1 MNIALTGVNGSI
13 GKELIP
19 FLIGLGHNVY
29 RISSSI
35 PSDGE
40 FYFSYKEL
48 IARSINVKID
58 VFFHLASINSNLAE
72 EEINDE
78 VNLTRDMLLSL
89 PSLDCKKLIF
99 FSSAKVY
106 GDNSF
111 SKVFFSEEDQLK
123 PICSYG
129 KAKKLSEELIQIES
143 FRLGIKS
150 IIFRLPPVF
159 NKLSN
164 SNLGKLIKLS
174 QNKIPLPILEQ
185 GLVNQRSFLSLNN
198 LQAIIGFALI
208 NKETFFENEIYNSSD
223 SEFISINELLT
234 AAGNSYIFII
244 PKTLSNFFLKLPL
257 IKNLLLKLY
266 GNFVLDNSKLQAAM
280 DVKLKTTHQSIKIN
294 S

>member
-1 MNIALTGVNGSI
+1 MNIALTGANGSI

-48 IARSINVKID
+48 IAGSINVKID
-58 VFFHLASINSNLAE
+58 VFFHLASINSNLVE

-129 KAKKLSEELIQIES
+129 KAKKFSEELIQIES

-174 QNKIPLPILEQ
+174 QSKIPLPILKQ
-185 GLVNQRSFLSLNN
+185 GLDNQRSFLSLNN
-198 LQAIIGFALI
+198 LKAIIDFALI

-234 AAGNSYIFII
+234 EAGNSYIFII

-266 GNFVLDNSKLQAAM
+266 GNFVLDNSKLQAVM

>member
-1 MNIALTGVNGSI
+1 MNIALTGANGSI

-89 PSLDCKKLIF
+89 PALDCKKLIF
-99 FSSAKVY
+99 FNSSKI
-106 GDNSF
+106 DLNKSF

-123 PICSYG
+123 PIFSYG
-129 KAKKLSEELIQIES
+129 KAKKL
-143 FRLGIKS
+143 F
-150 IIFRLPPVF
+150 
-159 NKLSN
+159 
-164 SNLGKLIKLS
+164 
-174 QNKIPLPILEQ
+174 
-185 GLVNQRSFLSLNN
+185 
-198 LQAIIGFALI
+198 
-208 NKETFFENEIYNSSD
+208 
-223 SEFISINELLT
+223 
-234 AAGNSYIFII
+234 
-244 PKTLSNFFLKLPL
+244 
-257 IKNLLLKLY
+257 
-266 GNFVLDNSKLQAAM
+266 
-280 DVKLKTTHQSIKIN
+280 
-294 S
+294 

>member
-1 MNIALTGVNGSI
+1 MNIALTGANGSI

-123 PICSYG
+123 PICYYG

-174 QNKIPLPILEQ
+174 QNKIPLPILKQ

-198 LQAIIGFALI
+198 LQAIIDFALI

-266 GNFVLDNSKLQAAM
+266 GNFVLDNSKLQAVM

>member
-1 MNIALTGVNGSI
+1 MNIALTGANGSI

-48 IARSINVKID
+48 IAGSINVKID

-174 QNKIPLPILEQ
+174 QNKIPLPILKQ
-185 GLVNQRSFLSLNN
+185 GLDNQRSFLSLNN
-198 LQAIIGFALI
+198 LKAIIDFALI